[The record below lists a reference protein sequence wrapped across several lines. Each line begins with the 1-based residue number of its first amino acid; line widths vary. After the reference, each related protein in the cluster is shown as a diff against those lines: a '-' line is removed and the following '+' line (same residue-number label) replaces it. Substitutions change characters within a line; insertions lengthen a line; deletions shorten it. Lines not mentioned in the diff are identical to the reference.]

1 MKSEIIILD
10 IKQLTYF
17 GIFVEFQGSAEYGI
31 MNKNTCSSIQF
42 TQQSQILN
50 NSPERRIIGLYQS
63 KGFAYIV
70 HAQSLQ
76 L

>member
-1 MKSEIIILD
+1 MR
-10 IKQLTYF
+10 IKTH
-17 GIFVEFQGSAEYGI
+17 VTSV
-31 MNKNTCSSIQF
+31 QF
-42 TQQSQILN
+42 IQQSQILN
-50 NSPERRIIGLYQS
+50 KSPERRIIGLYQS